1 MKKLIVIAFIV
12 LSQAIN
18 AQVTKNIGDF
28 TEVRVYDLINLTM
41 IKSDENK
48 LVITGHRADEVEV
61 VNKNGKLKIRMQ
73 FTKLLQGEDIE
84 AILYYTNTID
94 HIEASEGSFVGS
106 ADVFKATA
114 FELNA
119 KEGATIKIKLD
130 VDRLKSKAASGGI
143 LELSGTTAN
152 HDVLLTSGAIMKAKG
167 LETKQTEITINAGGE
182 AEIFA
187 TDYVTA
193 KTRAG
198 GEIDIYGKPKQ
209 VDKKEVIAGDI
220 TIM

>member
-48 LVITGHRADEVEV
+48 IVVTGDRADEVEV

-73 FTKLLQGEDIE
+73 FTKLLKGEDIE
-84 AILYYTNTID
+84 AVLYYTNTIY

-130 VDRLKSKAASGGI
+130 VDRLKSSAASGGI
-143 LELSGTTAN
+143 LELSGTAAN
-152 HDVLLTSGAIMKAKG
+152 HDSVLKAGAIMNAKG
-167 LETKQTEITINAGGE
+167 LKTKQTTITLNAGGE

-187 TDYVTA
+187 TDYVDA

-198 GEIDIYGKPKQ
+198 GEIDIYGNPKQ
-209 VDKKEVIAGDI
+209 VDKKQVLGGDI
-220 TIM
+220 NIM